1 MVSLLKSNYVKFVLV
16 VYFRANNGFT
26 YFLAVAKLSLTNGE
40 RCLSV
45 CNTIACEHN
54 NSKTSAWI

>member
-26 YFLAVAKLSLTNGE
+26 YFFYIFTYCGLNL
-40 RCLSV
+40 
-45 CNTIACEHN
+45 
-54 NSKTSAWI
+54 